1 MNVSSDGSC
10 FILERDELYNI
21 NTLVLVKFS
30 RIKRLFQD
38 WLGSFFWDVRV
49 NSKMMSE
56 AKYLPILVELLL
68 ANLLWVEDETKSI
81 GFDFTLWRSVK
92 KLTQQGTASVWD

>member
-1 MNVSSDGSC
+1 
-10 FILERDELYNI
+10 
-21 NTLVLVKFS
+21 
-30 RIKRLFQD
+30 
-38 WLGSFFWDVRV
+38 
-49 NSKMMSE
+49 MMSE